1 VKLFQR
7 DPSSKSPIHT
17 KQPSYMGKKKLFKMD
32 EELNAKINAIRVMQG
47 WNNDQIKPSKAGKK
61 ISMFDSASPRNEAK
75 GVAGTRLITH
85 LDKMAVFGMFERDS
99 SSHMKQ
105 YQAMIRKIAN
115 GGEIS
120 EKEIEEEE
128 V

>member
-1 VKLFQR
+1 
-7 DPSSKSPIHT
+7 
-17 KQPSYMGKKKLFKMD
+17 MGKKKLFKMD

-47 WNNDQIKPSKAGKK
+47 WNNDQIKKPTKTKGGKN
-61 ISMFDSASPRNEAK
+61 ISMFDSAASPRNEAK